1 MDKIPKKELVYKLS
15 PQFIFGPLSN
25 IVAIAISIA
34 AYLSTIAPSELAKDQ
49 LNESCYLFISNY
61 ERDLID
67 RKTLKEVLYLK
78 LRTEEKLQ
86 YCRESKFFPI
96 FKENLVSAQKTLADM
111 QNREE
116 VMKDKA
122 LSLAYS
128 QISNLITNSLILG
141 FIDPDIQKIPEV
153 AKYLEG
159 MNISIDF
166 DPNNASERTHDAQS
180 LANNHAV
187 EQKSNAK
194 VK

>member
-1 MDKIPKKELVYKLS
+1 
-15 PQFIFGPLSN
+15 
-25 IVAIAISIA
+25 
-34 AYLSTIAPSELAKDQ
+34 
-49 LNESCYLFISNY
+49 
-61 ERDLID
+61 
-67 RKTLKEVLYLK
+67 
-78 LRTEEKLQ
+78 
-86 YCRESKFFPI
+86 
-96 FKENLVSAQKTLADM
+96 M